1 MQNIKIAYL
10 GGGSKA
16 WARVFMYDLALAADL
31 GGEIALYDIDRM
43 AALRNRAIGERI
55 NDHPQTV
62 SRWEYTV
69 PETLDEALLG
79 ADFVV
84 ISILPGTFEAMRSD
98 VHEPEAFGIWQP
110 VGDTVG
116 PGGVLRAM
124 RTVPIFAGFAEAIRR
139 VCPKAWVINLT
150 NPMAACVKTLYSVF
164 PGIKAFGCCHEV
176 FHAQEWLCAVIH
188 EMTGLPRPN
197 RQEIRTD
204 VSGVNHFTWITKARF
219 QSLDVLSLL
228 PGFLDRFYESGYSEY
243 KETDAWKR
251 DLFRCGNKVKGDL
264 FRRYGVLP
272 AAGDRHLAEFFPN
285 KWYCGPEEVVHQW
298 QYSLTSVDY
307 RIEDARKKVSEAVD
321 MAEGKIPIP
330 LRKSAEEVVDLMQAL
345 LGRTEIVSNANL
357 PNNGQMTAFPHGTVV
372 ETNCVFSH
380 DAVKPLR
387 AYGLPG
393 PVRGLVYGIAQNT
406 DDLVEAILRK
416 DLHATE
422 TVFLQQPSCSGL
434 SLSEGRQL
442 FARMCRRTRDL
453 LEPHFDLSVLDR
465 DISGSK

>member
-1 MQNIKIAYL
+1 MKPIKIAYI

-16 WARVFMYDLALAADL
+16 WARVFMYDLALAE
-31 GGEIALYDIDRM
+31 GMEGEICLYDIDRP
-43 AALRNRAIGERI
+43 AALRNQAIGQRI
-55 NDHPQTV
+55 NEHPQTV
-62 SRWEYTV
+62 SRWQYTV
-69 PETLDEALLG
+69 SENLEGALFG

-139 VCPKAWVINLT
+139 ICPQAWVINLT

-176 FHAQEWLCAVIH
+176 FHAQEWLCAVVH
-188 EMTGLPRPN
+188 EMTGLPRPP

-204 VSGVNHFTWITKARF
+204 VSGVNHFTWITKARYE
-219 QSLDVLSLL
+219 SIDILKLI
-228 PGFLDRFYESGYSEY
+228 PAFLDRFWETGYSEY
-243 KETDAWKR
+243 QEIDAWKN
-251 DLFRCGNKVKGDL
+251 DLFRCGNQVKGDL

-285 KWYCGPEEVVHQW
+285 RWYCGPADVVRSW
-298 QYSLTSVDY
+298 QYSLTSVEF
-307 RIEDARKKVSEAVD
+307 RIEDARKKVEEAIR
-321 MAEGKIPIP
+321 MAEGSQPIP
-330 LRKSAEEVVDLMQAL
+330 LRKSDEEVVDMIRAL
-345 LGRTEIVSNANL
+345 LGRTEWVSNANL

-372 ETNCVFSH
+372 ETQCVFSRN
-380 DAVKPLR
+380 AVKPLR

-393 PVRGLVYGIAQNT
+393 PVRSLVYGISQNT
-406 DDLVEAILRK
+406 DDLVDAILNK
-416 DLHATE
+416 DLKKAE
-422 TVFLQQPSCSGL
+422 TIFLQQPSCTGL
-434 SLSEGRQL
+434 SLPEGQKL
-442 FARMCRRTRDL
+442 FYRMCIRTRDF
-453 LEPHFDLSVLDR
+453 LEPFFDLSVLEPP
-465 DISGSK
+465 SE